1 MKFFVPN
8 TKKREAEATYSNIV
22 TALKSQF
29 RIPIGDQRIYSLSYA
44 NNKKRWHAQVG
55 ELEQQEGKYEI
66 VAIFDA
72 KPYIVYAQDANG
84 GPGLTIMVDR
94 DEVTKVEQFDS

>member
-1 MKFFVPN
+1 MKFFMPKI
-8 TKKREAEATYSNIV
+8 KKREAEAAYKDIA

-29 RIPIGDQRIYSLSYA
+29 RIPISDKRIFSLDYA
-44 NNKKRWHAQVG
+44 NNKKRWRAQVG
-55 ELEQQEGKYEI
+55 QLEQQEGKYEI

-72 KPYIVYAQDANG
+72 KPYIVYAQDAKG

-94 DEVTKVEQFDS
+94 DEVTQVETFE